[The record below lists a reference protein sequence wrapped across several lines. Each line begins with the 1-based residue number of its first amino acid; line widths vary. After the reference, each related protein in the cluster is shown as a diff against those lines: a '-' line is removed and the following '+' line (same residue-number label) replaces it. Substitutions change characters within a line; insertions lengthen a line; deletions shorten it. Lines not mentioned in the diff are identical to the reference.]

1 MAYGIEVTGVDG
13 SGGYIVTDTGKDL
26 VNYAVVATG
35 TAQSV
40 NLTSTQG
47 KRPILMINGNQTA
60 NTGYIITT
68 TFSGFSRSFK
78 KLNFS
83 IDQYNN
89 ISVTSESNA
98 TIDYILL
105 KDMTGITNASSAG
118 SYGFQVFTSAG
129 EVAVDSRRFLT
140 DTKFLIK
147 AVWPPGTRSGNNGL
161 LSSDP
166 DQYVDSSW
174 FFLFSGGSEGY
185 TGTGALFNPT
195 GGGSQAGIKNYN
207 FLEDLGVGGEGG
219 MGGGSNQSSIYF
231 SNFSTIMIGE

>member
-1 MAYGIEVTGVDG
+1 MAYGIEVTGVDN
-13 SGGYIVTDTGKDL
+13 SGGYIVTDTAKDL

-35 TAQSV
+35 TAQSI

-60 NTGYIITT
+60 NTGKIITT
-68 TFSGFSRSFK
+68 SFAGFSRSFK
-78 KLNFS
+78 KLTFS
-83 IDQYNN
+83 NDQYGN
-89 ISVTSESNA
+89 INVTSTTNA

-118 SYGFQVFTSAG
+118 SYGFQVFTAAG

-166 DQYVDSSW
+166 DQYVDSSY
-174 FFLFSGGSEGY
+174 FFLFDGGVEGT

-195 GGGSQAGIKNYN
+195 GGGVSAGIKNYN
-207 FLEDLGVGGEGG
+207 FLEDISSEGG
-219 MGGGSNQSSIYF
+219 GGTSNQSSVYF